1 MQKQD
6 SEILQKLERVT
17 KYAEILS
24 RMEESNKTKEWIKR
38 QVKKK
43 SLKIPVKLTMS
54 SLQILELCPDDFLTH
69 LIDT

>member
-6 SEILQKLERVT
+6 SIQQKLERIT
-17 KYAEILS
+17 KEAEILS

-43 SLKIPVKLTMS
+43 SLKIQGL
-54 SLQILELCPDDFLTH
+54 L
-69 LIDT
+69 